1 MYILFVYSGE
11 RHIFLWRFLVYI
23 LSDYLLSM
31 NVSNI
36 LFNALKHHRGYI
48 HRELESIT
56 LDTLP
61 ERLKVLGNSQMD
73 IYYGI
78 LDIPLLFEEVAD
90 RILDL
95 GIYESGAYLTWL
107 KNNGGYVEITLS
119 DTSRWV
125 LLPGTEPGRYVHLH
139 PARYSPQS
147 MRVKA
152 TVLKT
157 ALACLVVLGGSL
169 PGLSALNQIRKEILG
184 LSPVKD
190 LDSCEHLWEVM
201 RMLKAD

>member
-1 MYILFVYSGE
+1 MISA
-11 RHIFLWRFLVYI
+11 
-23 LSDYLLSM
+23 
-31 NVSNI
+31 SNI

-73 IYYGI
+73 IYYGT
-78 LDIPLLFEEVAD
+78 LDLPTLFQDVAEY
-90 RILDL
+90 ILDL
-95 GIYESGAYLTWL
+95 GIYEEGAYLTWL
-107 KNNGGYVEITLS
+107 KNNGGYIEITLS

-125 LLPGTEPGRYVHLH
+125 LLPGTEPDKYVHLH
-139 PARYSPQS
+139 PARYSPHS

-157 ALACLVVLGGSL
+157 ALACLVVLPGGSL
-169 PGLSALNQIRKEILG
+169 PGLSALNQIRKDILG
-184 LSPVKD
+184 LSPVKS
-190 LDSCEHLWEVM
+190 LDGCEHLWEVM
-201 RMLKAD
+201 RMLNGD

>member
-1 MYILFVYSGE
+1 
-11 RHIFLWRFLVYI
+11 
-23 LSDYLLSM
+23 M
-31 NVSNI
+31 NASNI

-48 HRELESIT
+48 HRELANMT

-61 ERLKVLGNSQMD
+61 NSVKVLGNSQMD
-73 IYYGI
+73 IYYGL
-78 LDIPLLFEEVAD
+78 LDIPALFGEVAAKV
-90 RILDL
+90 RKA
-95 GIYESGAYLTWL
+95 GITDETTYLEWL
-107 KNNGGYVEITLS
+107 KDNSGYVGITLS

-125 LLPGTEPGRYVHLH
+125 LLPGTEPAKYVHLH
-139 PARYSPQS
+139 PARYSPYS

-157 ALACLVVLGGSL
+157 ALACLVAWPDGSL
-169 PGLSALNQIRKEILG
+169 PGLSILNQIRKDILG

-190 LDSCEHLWEVM
+190 LDSCEHLWDVM